1 MRLRQ
6 LCAELGDGVTLR
18 WRAFPLRP
26 TLDPSATFAGTYREE
41 AWRRCR
47 DLARDTPV
55 AYRMW
60 ERPDYP
66 QWSLPA
72 LEAAN
77 CVALQGEALFEATHL
92 RLYRAFFEEGVNIGR
107 PEEVVPVVREVPG
120 LDVERFLT
128 EGSKVKIQSKLEQV
142 FSRLDKIMSRDDY
155 EACHRSFCDWFT
167 REIWSAE
174 KNLRNGKIQ
183 RSQAASYGQ
192 AAKVLD
198 IAAKVYVYYCSQPT
212 ADIAGRITPLL
223 HGAVDQGFDRRA
235 NCPSFVAVD
244 RLLRRGGRRHRG
256 GGEDDRRAC
265 REGCVPCA
273 HEEAILRM

>member
-6 LCAELGDGVTLR
+6 LCAELGNGVTLR

-26 TLDPSATFAGTYREE
+26 TLDPAATFAGTYREE

-72 LEAAN
+72 LEAAK

-128 EGSKVKIQSKLEQV
+128 DYQRGAGRPPVLE
-142 FSRLDKIMSRDDY
+142 DY
-155 EACHRSFCDWFT
+155 EVAV
-167 REIWSAE
+167 REHGVRAIPTV
-174 KNLRNGKIQ
+174 
-183 RSQAASYGQ
+183 
-192 AAKVLD
+192 VLPD
-198 IAAKVYVYYCSQPT
+198 
-212 ADIAGRITPLL
+212 GRRVV
-223 HGAVDQGFDRRA
+223 GAVPLDAYRRA
-235 NCPSFVAVD
+235 LD
-244 RLLRRGGRRHRG
+244 H
-256 GGEDDRRAC
+256 
-265 REGCVPCA
+265 
-273 HEEAILRM
+273 